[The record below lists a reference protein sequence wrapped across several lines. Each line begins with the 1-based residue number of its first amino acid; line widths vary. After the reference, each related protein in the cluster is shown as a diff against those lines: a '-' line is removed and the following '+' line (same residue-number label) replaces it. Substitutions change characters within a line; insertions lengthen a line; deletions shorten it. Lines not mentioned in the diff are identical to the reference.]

1 MVALFTLPFALAVWT
16 WPTAE
21 QWGWFVLTGIL
32 GSVGHWFLTEAFR
45 VADMSAIQPVKFLDL
60 IWASLM
66 GWLIFSEEPALT
78 TYAGA
83 LVIFLATTWIARRE
97 ARRRS

>member
-1 MVALFTLPFALAVWT
+1 
-16 WPTAE
+16 
-21 QWGWFVLTGIL
+21 
-32 GSVGHWFLTEAFR
+32 
-45 VADMSAIQPVKFLDL
+45 
-60 IWASLM
+60 M
-66 GWLIFSEEPALT
+66 GWLVFSEEPALT